1 MSGRGGTTLY
11 VTGFSSGTRAR
22 DLAYEFERYGRL
34 VRCDIPAPRTA
45 SSRFTSTARFA
56 FVEYESRRDADD
68 AYYEMHG
75 RRIGR
80 DDLLKIEWAR
90 TPPSA
95 SWRFDGGRDAPRGG
109 ARRGGSPRRG
119 RSVSRGRDSPRRS
132 ERRGERDAR
141 SRSPGRKGDDDLRRP
156 DDDRERSPLPANG
169 DDSHHRK
176 DSPLHDDLDTAD
188 LAD

>member
-1 MSGRGGTTLY
+1 MADS
-11 VTGFSSGTRAR
+11 
-22 DLAYEFERYGRL
+22 
-34 VRCDIPAPRTA
+34 
-45 SSRFTSTARFA
+45 TSTARFA

-80 DDLLKIEWAR
+80 DDLLKIEVCLSLIFYRVLWAKFSSFQWAR

-169 DDSHHRK
+169 DDAHHRK
-176 DSPLHDDLDTAD
+176 GNALHI
-188 LAD
+188 